1 MPINGT
7 SICEVV
13 CPESVCALLCIFVV
27 FMPSVT
33 FKKKSQGD
41 ISLNGG
47 HKSVP
52 PPCLCVY
59 GEVDCLRDEGLSDKS
74 RLVGLVFCSL
84 YISSQLRDKAD
95 KSASPFPTSSSSYT
109 PSCVLLSYL
118 PLWCLLFMLSSL
130 PLPFF
135 HALLGLTFHLGSNL
149 TVICTF
155 KQNSAGCY
163 IKVSNPKDILKYVNI

>member
-1 MPINGT
+1 MWSCVPG
-7 SICEVV
+7 ICV
-13 CPESVCALLCIFVV
+13 CIIVYICGIYAVCHFLKNPKVIFLW
-27 FMPSVT
+27 MGAT
-33 FKKKSQGD
+33 KAY
-41 ISLNGG
+41 
-47 HKSVP
+47 HP
-52 PPCLCVY
+52 PVCVY